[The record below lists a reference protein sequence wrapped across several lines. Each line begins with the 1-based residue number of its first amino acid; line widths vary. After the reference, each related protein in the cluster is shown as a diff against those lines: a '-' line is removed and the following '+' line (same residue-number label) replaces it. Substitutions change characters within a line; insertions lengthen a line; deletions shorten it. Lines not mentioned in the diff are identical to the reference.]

1 MKTKASQMRRK
12 SRTTD
17 TIASDCCRC
26 LVGFA
31 AALAILTDCSNTLAP
46 GSVGSDGQ
54 PRAAG
59 VSLQRPLRTG
69 TIEHIVVIVQENRT
83 VDNLFNGLP
92 GANTV
97 QSGKNMRGEEIG
109 LQPVSLTAPYDLSH
123 GHSGWVAD
131 YDHGKMDGFST
142 EHENCNGK
150 GDCPKR
156 DVAAYGYVPR
166 SEIKPYWDMALK
178 YTFADNMFQTNQ
190 GPSFPAHQY
199 LISGT
204 STIDNISHLKAA
216 ENPTDPRRE
225 GRQGGCNS
233 VRGATVV
240 TIDQRGVEGRAVY
253 PCFDRISI
261 MDLMNQR
268 EVSWHYYQEYGG
280 SGLWHAVDAIKTI
293 QEGPSYENV
302 RWPSAQVLKD
312 IALDRLA
319 DVTFV
324 TPSAAESDHAGTN
337 NGTGPSWVASIVNA
351 IGKSSY
357 WNNTAIIVTWDDWG
371 GWYDH
376 VPPQIYN
383 SYELG
388 FRVPMIVISPYA
400 KRGYVSHTPYEFG
413 SILKFIEQTFD
424 LRSLGATDVR
434 ANDLSD
440 CFDFGAKPRAFSLI
454 ASKYPAGYFEALPI
468 SYESPDDDN

>member
-1 MKTKASQMRRK
+1 VN
-12 SRTTD
+12 
-17 TIASDCCRC
+17 ASDCCRC

-31 AALAILTDCSNTLAP
+31 ATLAILTDCSSVSAP
-46 GSVGSDGQ
+46 GSATSEGL
-54 PRAAG
+54 PLAAG
-59 VSLQRPLRTG
+59 ALLHQPSGTG

-83 VDNLFNGLP
+83 VDNLFNGFP

-97 QSGKNMRGEEIG
+97 QSGKNMHGQTII

-131 YDHGKMDGFST
+131 HDHGRMDGFST
-142 EHENCNGK
+142 ENENCKEK
-150 GDCPKR
+150 GPCPKR

-166 SEIKPYWDMALK
+166 NDIKPYWDMALK

-199 LISGT
+199 IISGT
-204 STIDNISHLKAA
+204 STIDNRSDLKAA
-216 ENPTDPRRE
+216 ENPTDPRRL

-233 VRGATVV
+233 VPRATVV
-240 TIDQRGVEGRAVY
+240 TIDRNGKEGRPVY
-253 PCFDRISI
+253 PCFDRLSI

-268 EVSWHYYQEYGG
+268 DVNWHYYQEYGG

-293 QEGPSYENV
+293 REGPSYDNV

-312 IALDRLA
+312 IASDRLA
-319 DVTFV
+319 AVTFV
-324 TPSAAESDHAGTN
+324 TPSAADSDHPGTN
-337 NGTGPSWVASIVNA
+337 DGSGPSWVASIVNA

-413 SILKFIEQTFD
+413 SILKFIERTFD
-424 LRSLGATDVR
+424 LASLGTTDVR

-440 CFDFGAKPRAFSLI
+440 CFNFGARPRAFRPI
-454 ASKYPAGYFEALPI
+454 AAKYSADYFEALPI

>member
-1 MKTKASQMRRK
+1 MN
-12 SRTTD
+12 
-17 TIASDCCRC
+17 ASDCCRC

-31 AALAILTDCSNTLAP
+31 ATLAILTDCSSVSAP
-46 GSVGSDGQ
+46 GSATSEGL

-59 VSLQRPLRTG
+59 ALLHQPSGTG

-83 VDNLFNGLP
+83 VDNLFNGFP

-97 QSGKNMRGEEIG
+97 QSGKNMHGQTII

-131 YDHGKMDGFST
+131 HDHGRMDGFST
-142 EHENCNGK
+142 ENENCKEK
-150 GDCPKR
+150 GPCPKR

-166 SEIKPYWDMALK
+166 NDIKPYWDMALK

-199 LISGT
+199 IISGT
-204 STIDNISHLKAA
+204 STIDNRSDLKAA
-216 ENPTDPRRE
+216 ENPTDPRRL

-233 VRGATVV
+233 VPRATVV
-240 TIDQRGVEGRAVY
+240 TIDRNGKEGRPVY
-253 PCFDRISI
+253 PCFDRLSI

-268 EVSWHYYQEYGG
+268 DVNWHYYQEYGG

-293 QEGPSYENV
+293 REGPSYDNV

-312 IALDRLA
+312 IASDRLA
-319 DVTFV
+319 AVTFV
-324 TPSAAESDHAGTN
+324 TPSAADSDHPGTN
-337 NGTGPSWVASIVNA
+337 DGTGPSWVASIVNA

-413 SILKFIEQTFD
+413 SILKFIERTFD
-424 LRSLGATDVR
+424 LASLGTTDVR

-440 CFDFGAKPRAFSLI
+440 CFNFGARPRAFRPI
-454 ASKYPAGYFEALPI
+454 ATKYSARYFEALPI

>member
-1 MKTKASQMRRK
+1 M
-12 SRTTD
+12 
-17 TIASDCCRC
+17 
-26 LVGFA
+26 
-31 AALAILTDCSNTLAP
+31 
-46 GSVGSDGQ
+46 
-54 PRAAG
+54 
-59 VSLQRPLRTG
+59 
-69 TIEHIVVIVQENRT
+69 VIVQENRT

-97 QSGKNMRGEEIG
+97 QSGKNRDGQTID
-109 LQPVSLTAPYDLSH
+109 LRPVSLTAPYDLSH
-123 GHSGWVAD
+123 GHTGWVAD
-131 YDHGKMDGFST
+131 YDHGRMDGFNT
-142 EHENCNGK
+142 EHENCSVK
-150 GDCPKR
+150 GRCPER
-156 DVAAYGYVPR
+156 DVAAYGFVPQ
-166 SEIKPYWDMALK
+166 SEIKPYWDLALA

-204 STIDNISHLKAA
+204 STISNVSHLKAS
-216 ENPTDPRRE
+216 ENPSDPRRT
-225 GRQGGCNS
+225 GGQGGCNS
-233 VRGATVV
+233 LPSATVV
-240 TIDQRGVEGRAVY
+240 TIDPKGVEGRAVY
-253 PCFDRISI
+253 PCFDRVSI

-268 EVSWHYYQEYGG
+268 DVNWHYYQEYGG

-302 RWPSAQVLKD
+302 RWPSSQVLRD
-312 IALDRLA
+312 IASDRLA
-319 DVTFV
+319 QVTFV

-337 NGTGPSWVASIVNA
+337 DGTGPSWVASIVNA

-357 WNNTAIIVTWDDWG
+357 WNSTAIIVTWDDWG

-413 SILKFIEQTFD
+413 SILKFIEETFD
-424 LRSLGATDVR
+424 LRSLGTTDVR

-440 CFDFGAKPRAFSLI
+440 CFDFGAKARVFRPI
-454 ASKYPAGYFEALPI
+454 ATKYSARYFEALPI